1 MNDFKQQFSNFT
13 SEYLLKLR
21 ARGDELSDK
30 AHQAIEEIFAERG
43 ELLPEKPKT
52 PIITSYNEIPSTGNA
67 GKKLKT
73 PVIVTLGLIGMAIA
87 SVIANTRIGILISV
101 GMIIYWIAKW
111 VQRVTLTPAQR
122 EQEDIEKKARED
134 GLTEIMLCAADANL
148 ERIRELVEYGGD
160 VNARSNTGTT
170 ALMYAAGNNHLAIVK
185 FLLAAGANPKLMSDK
200 KSTAAEI
207 ARKFGHL
214 EIAEYLEQER

>member
-1 MNDFKQQFSNFT
+1 
-13 SEYLLKLR
+13 
-21 ARGDELSDK
+21 
-30 AHQAIEEIFAERG
+30 
-43 ELLPEKPKT
+43 
-52 PIITSYNEIPSTGNA
+52 
-67 GKKLKT
+67 
-73 PVIVTLGLIGMAIA
+73 
-87 SVIANTRIGILISV
+87 
-101 GMIIYWIAKW
+101 
-111 VQRVTLTPAQR
+111 
-122 EQEDIEKKARED
+122 
-134 GLTEIMLCAADANL
+134 MLCAADANL